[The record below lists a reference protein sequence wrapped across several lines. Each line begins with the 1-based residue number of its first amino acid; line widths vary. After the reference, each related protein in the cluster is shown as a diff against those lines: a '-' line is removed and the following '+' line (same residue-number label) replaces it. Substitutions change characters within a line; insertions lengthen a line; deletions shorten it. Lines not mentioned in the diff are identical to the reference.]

1 MQYHMVRASLRI
13 TNVHTV
19 SGEFSE
25 ERAGPLSRA
34 MEGLA
39 FKKDLETA
47 L

>member
-1 MQYHMVRASLRI
+1 MVRASLRI

-19 SGEFSE
+19 RGEFSE
-25 ERAGPLSRA
+25 EQAEPLSRA
-34 MEGLA
+34 MARLA